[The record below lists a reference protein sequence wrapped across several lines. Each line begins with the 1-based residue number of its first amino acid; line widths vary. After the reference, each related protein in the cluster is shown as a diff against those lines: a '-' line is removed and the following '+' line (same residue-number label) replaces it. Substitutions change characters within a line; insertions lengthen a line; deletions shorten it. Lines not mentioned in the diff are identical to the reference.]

1 MNSCNQNDKIQFL
14 EKIPI
19 FKGLSYEQL
28 TAIASVAFFKNYK
41 EDEIVIK
48 ENVPSTYLYIIC
60 SGKVKVIK
68 ASKTGKT
75 KILGFL
81 TIGDFFGEISLLTT
95 YNPSATVKCKE
106 ETQVLILGRED
117 FLNLIKNNFDI
128 TRKILEEISTRLYHA
143 DIEIVDLSFES
154 ITYRCINT
162 LILLGQKTPEVD
174 RNQMI
179 INIPLT
185 HKEFA
190 EIIGT
195 RREFITK
202 FISNLKKEGLIE
214 ILKDRRILIKD
225 VKGLKNFV
233 D

>member
-179 INIPLT
+179 INIPVSYTHLT
-185 HKEFA
+185 LP
-190 EIIGT
+190 
-195 RREFITK
+195 TK
-202 FISNLKKEGLIE
+202 
-214 ILKDRRILIKD
+214 RI
-225 VKGLKNFV
+225 V
-233 D
+233 